1 MRHGIAGITLHSH
14 IHQIGSE
21 VDRLLN
27 ELWLAQGTDLLLTVG
42 LPPMIRVDAELRPVA
57 GRDVLGDDD
66 TDALLRQVL
75 TKDQQS
81 AWEENHEYDF
91 SFSWRDHARIRGNA
105 FTQRGL
111 TAIALRMIPRRVPTP
126 DEIGLPQSVR
136 DLALRHQG
144 LILMTGPT
152 GSGKS
157 TTLAALIDLINENRG
172 CHIITVED
180 PIEYVHDHKRAAVNQ
195 REVGTDTASFN
206 NALRSVLREDPDV
219 LLVGEM
225 RDLESIQF
233 ALTVAE
239 TGHLVF
245 ATLHTN
251 DTAQS
256 LGRMIDVFPAEQQA
270 QIRVQLAAALSC
282 VVYQRLLPRVGGGMV
297 AAHEVLVATPAVRNL
312 IKDGKTHQLRNSLVT
327 GAQDGMITLEHS
339 LSALVQEGVVTEED
353 ALARSLYPKDVES
366 RPRLNATVGI

>member
-1 MRHGIAGITLHSH
+1 M
-14 IHQIGSE
+14 
-21 VDRLLN
+21 
-27 ELWLAQGTDLLLTVG
+27 
-42 LPPMIRVDAELRPVA
+42 
-57 GRDVLGDDD
+57 
-66 TDALLRQVL
+66 
-75 TKDQQS
+75 
-81 AWEENHEYDF
+81 
-91 SFSWRDHARIRGNA
+91 
-105 FTQRGL
+105 
-111 TAIALRMIPRRVPTP
+111 
-126 DEIGLPQSVR
+126 
-136 DLALRHQG
+136 RHQG

-157 TTLAALIDLINENRG
+157 TTLASLIDLINTHRG

-195 REVGTDTASFN
+195 REVGTDTATFSD
-206 NALRSVLREDPDV
+206 ALRSVLREDPDV

-270 QIRVQLAAALSC
+270 QIRVQARCRAVVRGLPAADP
-282 VVYQRLLPRVGGGMV
+282 QGRRRHDGGVRGPGGH
-297 AAHEVLVATPAVRNL
+297 ARCAQPDQGGQDAPACATRW
-312 IKDGKTHQLRNSLVT
+312 
-327 GAQDGMITLEHS
+327 
-339 LSALVQEGVVTEED
+339 
-353 ALARSLYPKDVES
+353 
-366 RPRLNATVGI
+366 

>member
-1 MRHGIAGITLHSH
+1 MFHHL
-14 IHQIGSE
+14 HQIGNH
-21 VDRLLN
+21 VDRLLAA
-27 ELWLAQGTDLLLTVG
+27 LWDAKGTDLMLTVG
-42 LPPMIRVDAELRPVA
+42 LPPMIRVDGTLAPIPNQPALTRE
-57 GRDVLGDDD
+57 D
-66 TDALLRQVL
+66 TESLLSEVL
-75 TKDQQS
+75 TSEQS
-81 AWEENHEYDF
+81 EVWKSSHEYDF
-91 SFSWRDHARIRGNA
+91 SFSWREHARIRGNA

-111 TAIALRMIPRRVPTP
+111 TAVALRMIPRTVPTP
-126 DEIGLPQSVR
+126 EELGLPPVLRELSM
-136 DLALRHQG
+136 RHQG

-157 TTLAALIDLINENRG
+157 TTLASLIDLINTNRG

-180 PIEYVHDHKRAAVNQ
+180 PIEYVHDHKMAAVNQ
-195 REVGTDTASFN
+195 REVGTDTESFH

-282 VVYQRLLPRVGGGMV
+282 VVYQRLIPRIGGGMI
-297 AAHEVLVATPAVRNL
+297 AAYEVLTATPAVRNL
-312 IKDGKTHQLRNSLVT
+312 IKEGKTHQLRNSLVT
-327 GAQDGMITLEHS
+327 GAQDGMVTLEKS
-339 LSALVQEGVVTEED
+339 LSHLIQHGIVAEEE
-353 ALARSLYPKDVES
+353 AVARSLYPKDIDA
-366 RPRLNATVGI
+366 RPRYAAGVGAGQ